1 MKAMIIISAVL
12 MAGATIYGVSDYFTS
27 SRNGSLEKLYKEEA
41 PAPVQQQTF
50 VANTPAI
57 TSKIRV
63 VPAANTELVQKEPAA
78 KEEKTVVVKKKKK
91 KVTFSA
97 DNFSRARIEEGVPV
111 EAIPAPEIKY
121 PSPVIKPEKT
131 PVAEEKPVPVE
142 VKKPL
147 VEKKRIPAPR
157 VAPKPVPEIKEVPEA
172 PLPVTVEEK
181 VKKLDMSM
189 FSRAPLRKPKIV
201 KADSLVKQ

>member
-57 TSKIRV
+57 TSKIR
-63 VPAANTELVQKEPAA
+63 
-78 KEEKTVVVKKKKK
+78 
-91 KVTFSA
+91 VTFSA